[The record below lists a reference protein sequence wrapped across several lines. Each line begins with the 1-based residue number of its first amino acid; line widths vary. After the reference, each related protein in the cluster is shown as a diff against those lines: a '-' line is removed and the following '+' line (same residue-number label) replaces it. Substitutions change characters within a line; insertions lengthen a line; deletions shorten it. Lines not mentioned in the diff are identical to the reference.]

1 MMRFPA
7 MTICSYV
14 CQSLFWW
21 SFQMLYDRCVFWNG
35 FILDL
40 AWEGLDGEA
49 ATEGSKEDQQ
59 CPFWCIIILVAVAW
73 GSTRGSSWQH
83 VLAER
88 FDPRT
93 SSATRGAA
101 SQEQGRTD
109 PAPLQ
114 AWYKMKSGTSAFY
127 FSLVTV
133 HFAIALYHVMYTV
146 ILAAET
152 KKYSCSGLVLN

>member
-73 GSTRGSSWQH
+73 GSTRASSWRH
-83 VLAER
+83 VPAER

-93 SSATRGAA
+93 YVEQRVKNRGAPI
-101 SQEQGRTD
+101 Q
-109 PAPLQ
+109 PLCRH
-114 AWYKMKSGTSAFY
+114 GTKWRVEHRHSI
-127 FSLVTV
+127 SLWLLYILLLLYIMSCIPL
-133 HFAIALYHVMYTV
+133 FWRLKPRNIRAL
-146 ILAAET
+146 A
-152 KKYSCSGLVLN
+152 